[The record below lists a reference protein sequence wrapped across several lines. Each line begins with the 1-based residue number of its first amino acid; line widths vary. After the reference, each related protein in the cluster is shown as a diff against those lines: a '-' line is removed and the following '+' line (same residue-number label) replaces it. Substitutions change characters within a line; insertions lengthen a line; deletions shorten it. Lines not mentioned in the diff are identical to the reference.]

1 MDLRNDHAEPYNGG
15 IRLIPPE
22 HTDYSSIADNVA
34 VSHVPR
40 DVIQ

>member
-1 MDLRNDHAEPYNGG
+1 MDLHNDHGERHNGG

-22 HTDYSSIADNVA
+22 HTDYSSVTDNVA